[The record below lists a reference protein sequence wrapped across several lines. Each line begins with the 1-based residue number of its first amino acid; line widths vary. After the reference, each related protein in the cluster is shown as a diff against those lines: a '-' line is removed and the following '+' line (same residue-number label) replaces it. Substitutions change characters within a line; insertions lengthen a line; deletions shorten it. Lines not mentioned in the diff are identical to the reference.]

1 MMDVQEKMRA
11 AVAAH
16 ADELTDLAR
25 RIHANPELGLQEKQA
40 CAWHSELLRGWG
52 FDVTT
57 PFAGLETAYCAR
69 IGEGGPVFCFMAEY
83 DALPGIGHGCGHNLI
98 GAAAVGAGKALAN
111 VLADEEAPGTV
122 VVMGTPAEEGLGGK
136 VKMLAQDAL
145 AGIGAVMLAHPRWQT
160 MPDTGCNAIARF
172 RVSFEGRAA
181 HAAAAPEQGRNA
193 LDAVMLS
200 FQGINAWRQYLLED
214 CRVHGYVDDGGE
226 MANTIP
232 EHASF
237 IVYLRAATEAT
248 LEDMIVRLRM
258 IAEGAAL
265 MTATTAKVEPWGERY
280 QARIANGP
288 LNEAW
293 LQATDVAGLAP
304 VLPEKPN
311 RASSDFGDVSQQLP
325 AAHVYFGI
333 ADEPTPVH
341 SPEFCA
347 AAGAELG
354 LKRMLMAAEAL
365 ATAAHRYVTD
375 ADFREQ
381 VTADYERAV
390 AAREAVAEAPK
401 LWS

>member
-1 MMDVQEKMRA
+1 MDVQRKIRTA
-11 AVAAH
+11 IAAH
-16 ADELTDLAR
+16 SDELTDLAR

-40 CAWHSELLRGWG
+40 CAWHTETLRGWG
-52 FDVTT
+52 FEVTT
-57 PFAGLETAYCAR
+57 PFAGLETAYHATS
-69 IGEGGPVFCFMAEY
+69 GEGGPAFCFMAEY

-98 GAAAVGAGKALAN
+98 GAAAVGAGKALAD
-111 VLADEEAPGTV
+111 VLAEENLPGTV

-145 AGIGAVMLAHPRWQT
+145 AGIDAVMLAHPRWQT
-160 MPDTGCNAIARF
+160 MPDTGCNAITRF

-193 LDAVMLS
+193 LDAVMLA
-200 FQGINAWRQYLLED
+200 FQGINAWRQYLLEE
-214 CRVHGYVDDGGE
+214 CRVHGYVDDGGS

-248 LEDMIVRLRM
+248 LEDMIERLRM

-280 QARIANGP
+280 QARIANAP

-293 LQATDVAGLAP
+293 LQATKAAGLNP
-304 VLPEKPN
+304 VVPDRPN
-311 RASSDFGDVSQQLP
+311 RASSDFGDVSQRLP

-341 SPEFCA
+341 SPEFCV
-347 AAGAELG
+347 AAGADLG
-354 LKRMLMAAEAL
+354 MQRMLIAAEAL
-365 ATAAHRYVTD
+365 ATSGHRYLSD
-375 ADFREQ
+375 EDFRAR
-381 VTADYERAV
+381 VHADYERSV
-390 AAREAVAEAPK
+390 AAREAVAQSPK